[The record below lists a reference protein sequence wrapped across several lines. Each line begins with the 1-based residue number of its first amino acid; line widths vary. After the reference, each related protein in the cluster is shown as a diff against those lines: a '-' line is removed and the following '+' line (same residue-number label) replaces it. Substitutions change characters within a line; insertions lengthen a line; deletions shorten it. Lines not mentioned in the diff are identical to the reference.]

1 MRAARL
7 WLEQDVAL
15 DLTEEVETCKLFPTS
30 EDAREVRDK
39 LAAACVGLG
48 VELRAGAA
56 VDAIEPGAAEEGII
70 GAVIRRDHG
79 VGGASRPPLRVSVNL
94 GCNLVPLMWS
104 RPAFDSRLNLRPSG
118 GSTRTSA
125 DFSVPRLAAGVS

>member
-1 MRAARL
+1 MG
-7 WLEQDVAL
+7 
-15 DLTEEVETCKLFPTS
+15 TGYSYTN
-30 EDAREVRDK
+30 
-39 LAAACVGLG
+39 
-48 VELRAGAA
+48 
-56 VDAIEPGAAEEGII
+56 AIEPGAAEEGII

-125 DFSVPRLAAGVS
+125 DVSVPRGDCRVFLLTLI